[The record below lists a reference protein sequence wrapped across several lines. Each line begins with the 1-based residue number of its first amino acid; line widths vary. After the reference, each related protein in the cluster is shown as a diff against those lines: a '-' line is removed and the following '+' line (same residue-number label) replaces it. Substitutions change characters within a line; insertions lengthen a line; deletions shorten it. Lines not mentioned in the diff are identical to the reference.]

1 MVKSSSEG
9 VWWWGGGWQRGE
21 VKIAAEGFSAYA
33 FFDPSPIS
41 SKESKTF
48 PYSLPKFHMSYAS
61 VLQPKHFW
69 FESSPKSYYEVY
81 YYITDF
87 PFALQQKFYL
97 IHIDVQ
103 LQ

>member
-1 MVKSSSEG
+1 MV
-9 VWWWGGGWQRGE
+9 GGRQRGE

-48 PYSLPKFHMSYAS
+48 PYSLPKFHMAYAS
-61 VLQPKHFW
+61 VLQPNHFW

-81 YYITDF
+81 CYYVTDF
-87 PFALQQKFYL
+87 PFAHQHKFNL
-97 IHIDVQ
+97 IHFGVK